1 MKKMLPLLVV
11 IILVMSG
18 IGVLAFPIDK
28 QIEKKPQSMQ
38 DWELEIKTK
47 AKLSGYKLT
56 LSSQG
61 TENVKGNLTVT
72 VATHGKTLMGK
83 EFIWPPDEPYDI
95 NMAPGES
102 EIVQFGPLLGIGS
115 IKVVVDAII
124 LTDEGEYLKSVEAEG
139 FLFLIFAFFSM
150 DPLILPYIFK
160 KTSFFL
166 SKILNPIIME
176 ENSSN
181 KWII

>member
-18 IGVLAFPIDK
+18 IGAIAVSIDK
-28 QIEKKPQSMQ
+28 KMGNDPQNIQ
-38 DWELEIKTK
+38 EWELEIKTK

-72 VATHGKTLMGK
+72 VGTHGKTLMGK
-83 EFIWPPDEPYDI
+83 EFIWPPDEAYDI

-102 EIVQFGPLLGIGS
+102 ETVQLGPLLGIGS

-124 LTDEGEYLKSVEAEG
+124 LTDEGEFLKSVETEG

-150 DPLILPYIFK
+150 DPLILP
-160 KTSFFL
+160 
-166 SKILNPIIME
+166 
-176 ENSSN
+176 
-181 KWII
+181 